1 MLMNQSI
8 DDTEPRETDRGSGKD
23 GGIMRDPR
31 IDEQTDDLN
40 ENVDQDDSSVEESS
54 EQSKTGSMEEELE
67 NERQRS
73 AEYLD
78 QAQRARAELVNYRR
92 RTEEELAR
100 MQKQAGERI
109 LAKLLP
115 AIDDLDRAITSMSES
130 DRETSWGEGIIL
142 VQKKIWGTLE
152 SEGVSPI
159 ESLGQPFDP
168 SIHEAIS
175 MQEGANGATTVVQ
188 EYQRGFMLGNRVL
201 RPAMVVVGSAEDA
214 PAPSSD
220 NDESDD
226 SDTNEDRN

>member
-1 MLMNQSI
+1 
-8 DDTEPRETDRGSGKD
+8 
-23 GGIMRDPR
+23 MRDPN
-31 IDEQTDDLN
+31 IEEQTGNLD
-40 ENVDQDDSSVEESS
+40 ENAEGDDSSNEESS
-54 EQSKTGSMEEELE
+54 EQTKTGSMEEELE

-115 AIDDLDRAITSMSES
+115 AIDDLDRAITSMSDA
-130 DRETSWGEGIIL
+130 DRKTSWGEGIML

-175 MQEGANGATTVVQ
+175 MQDGANGATTVVQ
-188 EYQRGFMLGNRVL
+188 EFQRGFMLGNRVL
-201 RPAMVVVGSAEDA
+201 RPAMVVVGSAENV
-214 PAPSSD
+214 PSTS
-220 NDESDD
+220 NDSEVSDD
-226 SDTNEDRN
+226 GDSNDDRN